1 MLIMSQHGKIVLKEE
16 TITKY
21 RIDCIDDKYKE
32 RKRRKGNRV
41 RRGISSGNFAAG
53 GISSN

>member
-21 RIDCIDDKYKE
+21 
-32 RKRRKGNRV
+32 KREETFDEY
-41 RRGISSGNFAAG
+41 SGQ
-53 GISSN
+53 